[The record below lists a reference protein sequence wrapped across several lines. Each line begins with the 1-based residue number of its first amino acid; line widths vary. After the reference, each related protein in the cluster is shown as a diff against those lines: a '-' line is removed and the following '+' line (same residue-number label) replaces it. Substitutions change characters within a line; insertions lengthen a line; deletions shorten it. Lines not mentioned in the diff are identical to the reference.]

1 MFNSIKG
8 KSENITMQ
16 IKKLN
21 REPTM
26 TIHNEGHMVKAMI
39 ITMAWS
45 SLTGPWKENEV
56 AGFVVLSQ

>member
-1 MFNSIKG
+1 
-8 KSENITMQ
+8 MQ